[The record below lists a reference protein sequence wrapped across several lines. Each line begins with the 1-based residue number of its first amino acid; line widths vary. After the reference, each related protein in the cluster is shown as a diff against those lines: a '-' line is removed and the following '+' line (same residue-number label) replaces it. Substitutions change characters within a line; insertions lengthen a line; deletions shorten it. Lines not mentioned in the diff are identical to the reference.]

1 MYTNH
6 RNTIEVDMKENR
18 DIVVENG
25 GVSSPGALAGKTL
38 RVSIPRASG
47 DR

>member
-1 MYTNH
+1 
-6 RNTIEVDMKENR
+6 MKENR